1 MMKKFLNILGIGL
14 GCLMIL
20 GVVVVNVGRPIWESS
35 FAGQVAAAN
44 RDCPIPLA
52 SGAGQITSICLEDNC
67 LTYYANYSKGYNLL
81 LNALGEEKFKEAL
94 LLSMIC
100 LNGQGD
106 HQGDILMDQLAEE
119 QCGIKFVVSSS
130 GVKQFECKASQQEL
144 QDMRH
149 DCTQNPHE
157 ALHSLLLMIM
167 ATEKLELPVD
177 LGGGCVMTDCGV
189 EGENVYFTT
198 QMDENLYLIE
208 TLYKNKEGIKRNI
221 VSDLLENEGSNLL
234 LTLCKISHSGIIH
247 RTVGS
252 KTGQKFDILISCDEI
267 RQMVQTPSN
276 VNIH

>member
-1 MMKKFLNILGIGL
+1 MKKFLNILGIGL

-44 RDCPIPLA
+44 RDCPIPVA
-52 SGAGQITSICLEDNC
+52 GGAGQITSICLEDNC
-67 LTYYANYSKGYNLL
+67 LTYYANYGKGYNLL

-149 DCTQNPHE
+149 ACTQNPHE